1 MALEARLVDLTK
13 ALRTER
19 SRVSSLE
26 HRTSQLESQMMSF
39 KTLVLGVM
47 RQSIHQLEQGLA
59 IYEPGD
65 SSALTPL
72 TATTTTLAQRKSI
85 SPVLDHSS
93 NNQKHDSES
102 SGELQRPGNKTE
114 EEDAL
119 RNPPKPHSSKAPTN
133 CRSNNNDHKT
143 NLDFELSAA
152 SPNPKENATD
162 NPKNN
167 ASPRYGS
174 EPGQVNDCGNISLF
188 PEDNDNASDN
198 LHRPFRQLPKRCT
211 SAPRPTKEKAARS
224 HPNTPMQT
232 AFAKKNGN
240 PNYTPVYARDRESGH
255 GMGPESPRHRR
266 GSIPYDAVDSR
277 DAGPA
282 GGGRIRSTDYSDR
295 EMDRDTRHGRAA
307 DAYHGRNMHG
317 DDSRSRSRSRVR
329 KRSLEYES
337 WKSSHDYPGRRRAE
351 RSRSPGYDNSRRG
364 SRDNRAQFNNY
375 SPKTKQQRHGY
386 PTSDA
391 LRELEHDLKAR
402 MQQVDGGRRNH
413 SNYNNSTNMDSGA
426 LSGWDTGHNNDS
438 TDTGGWAIF
447 PCENENE
454 KKEDDKMIATSV
466 MPRSIHRIMNK
477 KPISSVD
484 KVLSW
489 RESSSV
495 GKPEPADSAGTQM
508 QPLSDSSSDG
518 VNSIIDGQGM
528 ESRSDTSNNP
538 HPRVHE
544 SISFADVA
552 NGKEDDDDD
561 DDDDDPLVFL
571 GSRSFQAEKAK
582 SMLFDSA
589 GTPLTTEHLAPLWK
603 ASAWIPFE
611 SLHRLY
617 MEHYKTELWTVET
630 RKKIRSLLPKL
641 PNISERHSYVDGRDY
656 TLLFMGGSHLK
667 NPKAYQRVFV
677 RSQLEEPVLFFF
689 LTTSVYWPLELAQA
703 DIICRM
709 WAGEFHDSPANLK
722 TVKRSDGSEEKKW
735 FEMKALWEAAIK
747 WLKGLAQAVSTLGC
761 KYMLNKLPNWGSA
774 ADTSMFANEYGSAG
788 YTSHDPDA
796 DLVCGLSRE
805 ELLGAIRMM
814 PVLLQTQLSKANMQ
828 RLVDEISMPM

>member
-26 HRTSQLESQMMSF
+26 HRTLQLESQMMSF
-39 KTLVLGVM
+39 KSLILGVM

-59 IYEPGD
+59 IYEPGG

-72 TATTTTLAQRKSI
+72 TTATTTTTLAQRKST
-85 SPVLDHSS
+85 SSVLDHFS
-93 NNQKHDSES
+93 NNQNHNPES
-102 SGELQRPGNKTE
+102 SGELRRPGNKTE
-114 EEDAL
+114 EEEAL
-119 RNPPKPHSSKAPTN
+119 REFPKPHSSKVSTN
-133 CRSNNNDHKT
+133 CRSNNSDHEA
-143 NLDFELSAA
+143 NLGFELLTA
-152 SPNPKENATD
+152 SPNSKEDVTD
-162 NPKNN
+162 NPENN
-167 ASPRYGS
+167 ASPWYGS
-174 EPGQVNDCGNISLF
+174 EPGKIDGSGKIPLFHEGNDDPHHL
-188 PEDNDNASDN
+188 
-198 LHRPFRQLPKRCT
+198 FRQPRKRCT
-211 SAPRPTKEKAARS
+211 SAPRPFKEKTTRS
-224 HPNTPMQT
+224 HTNTPMQT
-232 AFAKKNGN
+232 AFSKKNGN
-240 PNYTPVYARDRESGH
+240 DNSISVYARDRDSGH
-255 GMGPESPRHRR
+255 DMDPESPRHRR
-266 GSIPYDAVDSR
+266 ESVRYDAMDPR

-282 GGGRIRSTDYSDR
+282 GGGRIRSTNYNDR
-295 EMDRDTRHGRAA
+295 EMDRDTRHGWAT
-307 DAYHGRNMHG
+307 DAYQGKNRYG
-317 DDSRSRSRSRVR
+317 DGSRSRSRSRIR
-329 KRSLEYES
+329 KRDLEYET
-337 WKSSHDYPGRRRAE
+337 WKPNHDYPGRRRAE

-364 SRDNRAQFNNY
+364 SRDNRAQLNNY

-386 PTSDA
+386 LTSDA
-391 LRELEHDLKAR
+391 LRELEHDLKAQ

-413 SNYNNSTNMDSGA
+413 SNYNDSTNMDSGV
-426 LSGWDTGHNNDS
+426 LSGWDTGHNNDCM
-438 TDTGGWAIF
+438 DTGGWAIF

-466 MPRSIHRIMNK
+466 MPRSINRIMNK

-489 RESSSV
+489 RENSSV
-495 GKPEPADSAGTQM
+495 GKPEPADNAGTQM
-508 QPLSDSSSDG
+508 QRLSDSSSDG
-518 VNSIIDGQGM
+518 INSIIDGQGM
-528 ESRSDTSNNP
+528 GGRSDTSDKP
-538 HPRVHE
+538 HPRAHE
-544 SISFADVA
+544 SISFAGVA

-603 ASAWIPFE
+603 ASAWISFE
-611 SLHRLY
+611 NLHRLY

-656 TLLFMGGSHLK
+656 TLLFMGGNHLK

-689 LTTSVYWPLELAQA
+689 LTASVYWPLELAQA

-709 WAGEFHDSPANLK
+709 WADEFHDSPANLK

-747 WLKGLAQAVSTLGC
+747 WLKDLAQAVSTLGC
-761 KYMLNKLPNWGSA
+761 KYMLNKLPNWGTA
-774 ADTSMFANEYGSAG
+774 ADTSMFANEYGSAS
-788 YTSHDPDA
+788 YMSRDPDA

-805 ELLGAIRMM
+805 ELLGVIRMM
-814 PVLLQTQLSKANMQ
+814 PVLLQTQLSKANML